1 MEESASELYKQ
12 ILPTPETFRRS
23 RDIPESLPV
32 KTQRLI
38 SSDELIS
45 EIADT
50 DASASH
56 YELSD
61 SELLYSEGMAP
72 NEVRAASLD
81 KTAFIAPVSPVS
93 YTHLTLPTNREV

>member
-1 MEESASELYKQ
+1 MEEAASELYKQ
-12 ILPTPETFRRS
+12 ILQTPETFRRS
-23 RDIPESLPV
+23 RDVPESLPV
-32 KTQRLI
+32 KTQQLI
-38 SSDELIS
+38 ASDDLIS

-61 SELLYSEGMAP
+61 SELLHSEELAP

-81 KTAFIAPVSPVS
+81 KTAFIAPV
-93 YTHLTLPTNREV
+93 